1 MYKSILLL
9 LVTATV
15 LFFIGYYFVFNTEKI
30 ITKYINLTNYKLSS
44 NIYNLLTRQSNILW
58 MKITGYGIILF
69 ALITLILMM
78 ILIYNNA

>member
-15 LFFIGYYFVFNTEKI
+15 LFFIGYSFVFNTEKI